1 MSVTQADKFMKAMHV
16 AEHRQML
23 DLAATILAE
32 TSAQQ
37 PCRRD
42 SLGRL
47 RLSFYRLVNAH
58 CEEEGRSIRAA
69 VITGLLCPRVAAT
82 FHRELQQWRAALVC
96 LNSAWPSARIEHDQ
110 SGFASAFRP
119 LVKDLRSYIEREETQ
134 LLDKLQLAS

>member
-1 MSVTQADKFMKAMHV
+1 MSVTQADKYMKAIHV

-23 DLAATILAE
+23 DLAAAILAE

-47 RLSFYRLVNAH
+47 RLSFSRLVNTH
-58 CEEEGRSIRAA
+58 CEAEGRSIRAA
-69 VITGLLCPRVAAT
+69 VNAGLLCPRVAAT

-96 LNSAWPSARIEHDQ
+96 LNGAWSSARIEHDQ

-119 LVKDLRSYIEREETQ
+119 LAEDLRSYIEREETQ
-134 LLDKLQLAS
+134 VLDKLQLAS